1 MTLDAAA
8 LLAGPRGRGMLVRL
22 FDDATIRTL
31 MMRADF
37 ATRVGTSSMSYMRT
51 PATPGIAGLVDRVR
65 SRRQHALHE
74 REMRRPVAPA
84 ELAEAIAAAPLP
96 SIAPAALVEA
106 LSRSVDDAKAWQPPD
121 GNEAVLASDE
131 VSTALTPLAAVVAES
146 PFARAWANA
155 AHPQQWALDRKDG
168 RLGSDPVPAP
178 DDALA
183 AWREAVETEEL
194 RYVAARQRGEV
205 GGGPWWSMPPGYLS
219 RATAAWPE
227 FGPAGLYLEEDS
239 RGPSTVCATP
249 VGAPPANTYEVP
261 DAESWAR
268 LCTDYPL
275 DVTASRDY
283 LWRDAI
289 GHSDRWVIPDWQAMA
304 ADWDGVHLTISG
316 YLAAA
321 TTLIDVSDGTASVI
335 AGWGP
340 DETVWLTG
348 RPAIMGAPVE
358 WRRYQ
363 NLGWHAEHD
372 AEKIT

>member
-31 MMRADF
+31 MMRADY
-37 ATRVGTSSMSYMRT
+37 AAVRGTSAMMFMA
-51 PATPGIAGLVDRVR
+51 PAATPGVRGLVDRAR
-65 SRRQHALHE
+65 MRRE
-74 REMRRPVAPA
+74 RARLQRERRRPVAPD
-84 ELAEAIAAAPLP
+84 ELAAAIAAAPLP
-96 SIAPAALVEA
+96 SIAPTALVEA

-121 GNEAVLASDE
+121 GNEAVLASDA
-131 VSTALTPLAAVVAES
+131 VCAALMPLAALVAES
-146 PFARAWANA
+146 PFARGWADA
-155 AHPQQWALDRKDG
+155 AQPQQWALDRKDG

-178 DDALA
+178 ADALA
-183 AWREAVETEEL
+183 VWREAVETEEL

-239 RGPSTVCATP
+239 RGSSTVCATP
-249 VGAPPANTYEVP
+249 VGAPPAKTYEIT
-261 DAESWAR
+261 DAESWSL

-283 LWRDAI
+283 LWRDSI

-304 ADWDGVHLTISG
+304 ADWDGVHLTIAG

-348 RPAIMGAPVE
+348 RPAAAGVPVK

-372 AEKIT
+372 PEEIT